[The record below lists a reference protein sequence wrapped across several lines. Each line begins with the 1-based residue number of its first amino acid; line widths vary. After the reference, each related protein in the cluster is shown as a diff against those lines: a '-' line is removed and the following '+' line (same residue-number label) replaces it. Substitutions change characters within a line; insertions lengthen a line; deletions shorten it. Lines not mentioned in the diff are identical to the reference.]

1 MTQSIQPPSTEV
13 IDTAEKFAFQAGSA
27 TRSAL
32 PGDSNTTRT
41 RPAVRPGT
49 PQWTSLLERIA
60 EGAADRERTR
70 TPPHDVIGWLREA
83 GVGRLRLPVEDGGA
97 GLSVPELFAALI
109 DLAEADSSVPHIL
122 RTHFWFTEQHL
133 QSRHDPAFRARLK
146 LATDDKFVG
155 NGFSEQSKQPVG
167 LFFDTAF
174 TVEGDGYRLNGK
186 KYYST
191 GSIYSDYTQIWAA
204 APGGRIAGAVIPVDR
219 EGVSI
224 LDDWDGF
231 GQRLTGTGT
240 TLLDNVRVE
249 ADEFFDLGEPE
260 GEPVPGYQGA
270 FLQLFLQAVTAG
282 ILRSVRNDAVALLQR
297 RARNYSHGGAHGPTQ
312 DRQVL
317 QVVGE
322 ISADVFAAEAIVLR
336 AAEAIQNAVDSVVDG
351 VPTAEA
357 AGAAQL
363 AAAQAK
369 VAIDRF
375 SSTTAAKLFDVGGTS
390 ATQSVHNLDRHWRNI
405 RTISTHNPTFLKA
418 SAVGDHL
425 VSGVGFPANAYF

>member
-1 MTQSIQPPSTEV
+1 MTT
-13 IDTAEKFAFQAGSA
+13 TTQA
-27 TRSAL
+27 
-32 PGDSNTTRT
+32 PTTV
-41 RPAVRPGT
+41 VRPGT
-49 PQWTSLLERIA
+49 PEWAALLERIA
-60 EGAADRERTR
+60 EGAAERERHR
-70 TPPHDVIGWLREA
+70 IAPHEIIGWLKEA
-83 GVGRLRLPVEDGGA
+83 GVGRLRIPVEDGGA

-122 RTHFWFTEQHL
+122 RTHFWFVEQHL
-133 QSRHDPAFRARLK
+133 QASNDPAFRDRLT
-146 LATDDKFVG
+146 LAVEGNLVG
-155 NGFSEQSKQPVG
+155 NGFSEQSRKPVG
-167 LFFDTAF
+167 LYFDTAF
-174 TVEGDGYRLNGK
+174 TPDGDGYRLNGT

-240 TLLDNVRVE
+240 TQLDNVRIE
-249 ADEFFDLGEPE
+249 ADEYFDLGEPDPA
-260 GEPVPGYQGA
+260 EPTPGYQGA

-282 ILRSVRNDAVALLQR
+282 ILRSVRNDAVALLKR
-297 RARNYSHGGAHGPTQ
+297 RARNYSHAGSPQGPAQ

-336 AAEAIQNAVDSVVDG
+336 AAEAIQAAADSVVDG

-357 AGAAQL
+357 ADAAQL

-375 SSTTAAKLFDVGGTS
+375 SYATAAKLFDVGGTS
-390 ATQSVHNLDRHWRNI
+390 ATQAVHNLDRHWRNV

-425 VSGVGFPANAYF
+425 VNGAGFPANAYF